1 MSSLASEML
10 RDSRR
15 RLRLWQAAALILGLL
30 LWRER
35 LR

>member
-15 RLRLWQAAALILGLL
+15 RLILWRTAALVLGLL

>member
-1 MSSLASEML
+1 MSGLASEML
-10 RDSRR
+10 RDSKR
-15 RLRLWQAAALILGLL
+15 RLAFWRCAALVLGLL